1 MEAHS
6 SCEHDDGLKQ
16 VLHDDDDDNDD
27 DDDGIE
33 QVLHVAHF
41 PE

>member
-16 VLHDDDDDNDD
+16 VLHDDDDDDD
-27 DDDGIE
+27 DDDGLE

-41 PE
+41 TE

>member
-16 VLHDDDDDNDD
+16 VLHDDDDD
-27 DDDGIE
+27 DDGLE

-41 PE
+41 TE

>member
-16 VLHDDDDDNDD
+16 VLHDDDD
-27 DDDGIE
+27 GLE
-33 QVLHVAHF
+33 KVLHVAHF
-41 PE
+41 TDD

>member
-16 VLHDDDDDNDD
+16 VLHDDDDDD
-27 DDDGIE
+27 DDDGLE

-41 PE
+41 TE

>member
-16 VLHDDDDDNDD
+16 VLHDDDDDD
-27 DDDGIE
+27 DDDGLE
-33 QVLHVAHF
+33 KVLHVAHF

>member
-16 VLHDDDDDNDD
+16 VLHDDDD
-27 DDDGIE
+27 GLE

-41 PE
+41 TDD

>member
-16 VLHDDDDDNDD
+16 VLHDDDDDD
-27 DDDGIE
+27 DDDGLE
-33 QVLHVAHF
+33 KVLHVAHF
-41 PE
+41 TDD